1 MKGDFSRS
9 THRDTNRY
17 SSVRLQQGRVLLD
30 AEWNEQA
37 DLGLQRER
45 TASIDVIGRTGA
57 PKHAP
62 GEFRQFQVAL
72 ADEGRDLILAPGH
85 IYVDGLRC
93 ENHRDEG
100 TRLSRQPDLPGV
112 ALPVDDGL
120 FAVYLDVWERHVT
133 AVDQSPGGFP
143 ALREVALGG
152 PDTATRVQVLWQARL
167 VETEEKG
174 CGAFVAPPAPT
185 GRLRARAV
193 AGEDASNDCLVP
205 QGGGYRRLENQLYRV
220 EIHDTLDNAPRFKW
234 SRDNGSIVS
243 RVLAV
248 DDVAKTIRVEDPG
261 RDDVLGFASAR
272 FVELTDEARVL
283 RNEPGLLLEV
293 QTVLG
298 DEVTVVIPVNTGL
311 AVGSQPTLRRWDGV
325 GTIQAGAPIDLED
338 GVQVE
343 FDAGTFAPGD
353 YWQIPARTLTGR
365 VEWPL
370 DDNDPPQ
377 PVFERRHGTDHHY
390 CALAAVRFGGGVFSN
405 LADCRP
411 LFPPLTAIAAS
422 DVSYDPSAC
431 SNLATVR
438 TVQEAIDLLCRTS
451 GGSEPGI
458 HIEKVALMSGR
469 ALENDV
475 VIAPAELARGI
486 NITCDRPVFQD
497 SVRNTRGLPNPVCRV
512 TIDLPWP
519 TTSIE
524 AEQWQ
529 MASLGSIGFTTV
541 TVAGQVDADGPL
553 IVWTPHTGDVIV
565 DVASWLS
572 SNLLE
577 ALAQRT
583 HGQITRLL
591 ARLSLT
597 GNFIWG
603 PRGPDLYLDG
613 EVFGVP
619 ARGHTAL
626 RLPSGNNRSG
636 GNFEMW
642 FWLGREETPQRPERV
657 GVIPGRLSRFFSSN
671 LGREA
676 VAFGI
681 QREHRSV
688 VEALPPNYDVDA
700 AQPFDPQRAA
710 AMAGRTGVR
719 NLTGLSSTRFE
730 KLGTVLNDM
739 LSTHLRLEIRT
750 TAVEDNAL
758 LRQVRTSMAA
768 GNPPDFVVGDEAL
781 MTRLNELQY
790 PGAAMLAI

>member
-9 THRDTNRY
+9 THRRTNRY

-30 AEWNEQA
+30 AEWNEQV
-37 DLGLQRER
+37 DLALQRDR
-45 TASIDVIGRTGA
+45 GSSVDVVGQTGA
-57 PKHAP
+57 PKHSP
-62 GEFRQFQVAL
+62 DQFRHFQVAL
-72 ADEGRDLILAPGH
+72 ADEGRDLVIAPGH

-93 ENHRDEG
+93 ENHRDDG
-100 TRLSRQPDLPGV
+100 MRLSQQPDLPGV
-112 ALPVDDGL
+112 PLPADDGL

-133 AVDQSPGGFP
+133 AVDQGSSGFP

-152 PDTATRVQVLWQARL
+152 PDTATRVQVVWQARL
-167 VETEEKG
+167 VEVEEKG
-174 CGAFVAPPAPT
+174 CGAFVAPAPPT

-193 AGEDASNDCLVP
+193 PGEQTTSDCLVP

-220 EIHDTLDNAPRFKW
+220 EIHDTAGSTVRFKW
-234 SRDNGSIVS
+234 SRDNGSVVS
-243 RVLAV
+243 RVLV
-248 DDVAKTIRVEDPG
+248 TDDVAKTIRVEDPG

-298 DEVTVVIPVNTGL
+298 DEVTVILPAGVGL

-325 GTIQAGAPIDLED
+325 DTVAPGTLLDLED
-338 GVQVE
+338 GVQIE
-343 FDAGTFAPGD
+343 FDGGTFTTGD
-353 YWQIPARTLTGR
+353 YWEIPARTLTGR

-370 DDNDPPQ
+370 DGNDPSQ
-377 PVFERRHGTDHHY
+377 TAFERRHGTDHHY

-438 TVQEAIDLLCRTS
+438 TVQQAIDILCRAS
-451 GGSEPGI
+451 AGSEPGI
-458 HIEKVALMSGR
+458 RIEKVALMSGR
-469 ALENDV
+469 ILENDT

-512 TIDLPWP
+512 TIDFPWP
-519 TTSIE
+519 TTSVE

-529 MASLGSIGFTTV
+529 MATLGSIGFTTV
-541 TVAGQVDADGPL
+541 TVAGQVNADGPL
-553 IVWTPHTGDVIV
+553 IVWAPASGDVIV

-577 ALAQRT
+577 ALQQRT
-583 HGQITRLL
+583 HGQITKLL
-591 ARLSLT
+591 ARLSLN

-603 PRGPDLYLDG
+603 PRGPDMYLDG
-613 EVFGVP
+613 EAFGVP

-642 FWLGREETPQRPERV
+642 FWLGREETPARPERV
-657 GVIPGRLSRFFSSN
+657 GVIPSRASRFFTAS
-671 LGREA
+671 LGQQA
-676 VAFGI
+676 IALGI

-688 VEALPPNYDVDA
+688 VEALPPNYDVDTSQA
-700 AQPFDPQRAA
+700 FDPQRAA

-719 NLTGLSSTRFE
+719 SLTGLSSTRFE
-730 KLGTVLNDM
+730 KLGTVLRDM
-739 LSTHLRLEIRT
+739 LSTHLRLEIGIT
-750 TAVEDNAL
+750 PLDDNVL
-758 LRQVRTSMAA
+758 LRQVRTTMAA
-768 GNPPDFVVGDEAL
+768 GNPPDFVVGDETL
-781 MTRLNELQY
+781 MAKLNELQY
-790 PGAAMLAI
+790 PGAMLAI